1 MKIGEY
7 QQMMAWLTRPE
18 SPQIE
23 TREDFAIGGGQFEGT
38 DFGTREGFATLN
50 ETRGRQRTIDVDDDK
65 LVKKWRKSLTQKNP
79 VKWITFLKNNFEE
92 KTSESLR
99 ARIRKNV
106 KNFNPI
112 EEFEAISGDIKNTRL
127 NTIQEMV
134 DAHNNSDS
142 IKYRQEDIFDKI
154 GASRLTYLDNPDEM
168 AIINEMD
175 TPEDKVTKAFDKI
188 INQDMKLYDPKSKG
202 SVKNKN
208 IIYQMIS
215 DIVSPKG
222 GSSRYQLDQRF
233 IDKALST
240 HKPYL
245 NIKNDFD
252 YFVRTAKSFI
262 GKNFSEGF
270 ERAKF
275 IRGGLDIKNLEEF
288 VSGYAKPERNIF
300 NFAIRE
306 AYLNQKQGKPSQV
319 QFYKTDRKGAKIGQS
334 LNFNDLPR
342 DVNTLTKIFDTDKY
356 GFEYKGQFFNKKTL
370 KTEAKQSG
378 LFDEVYEIA
387 RTGQTLVPDPN
398 NPDKKITLKNLLQDT
413 GDRLTIGHNDAK
425 GGVSGRPFSDLKLQ
439 GAKFNTAMF
448 NAYDKVK
455 NLKAR
460 KMIVDNLQGNFGNF
474 KGEKYQQAFINSKRK
489 LAGDMFNS
497 PEAVLGQPTYYRGAG
512 QKVLAD
518 MGKEFFEQSGP
529 FKSDIARVA
538 GIDLPEYEENKSQY
552 RKNLVAQLAKKNNLS
567 PELVKEELSNVQ
579 KVIRKMQGQMNSGM
593 DPKLLTEYLGA
604 EMKDL
609 AAFGSK
615 YGGDALSKV
624 GKGITGIDLPIFQV
638 MFGSMYDIEQDSPLW
653 LTLPAAFTDEVSNVF
668 KLYDKSK
675 GRFGLGKAKD
685 FGKFLASSFVP
696 RVLRNPIFKGVSKIG
711 KAGSLATPVLELGK
725 QVYLNEKRKGMLPDI
740 ARQFDIPIEKA
751 REGYDNYIKQGQ
763 IRGME
768 SMVDDMEIPEI
779 SKQGQDN
786 LDSTVNSFKQIGA
799 LLGLNKDPYAEK
811 ESIYTR
817 GKETP
822 MSLDRVLDPERKMF
836 NQGSSL
842 DHAVRTVDPVQDS
855 GNKIEEVLKAY
866 GRYRGKRKGKP
877 MNFSKFFELYSTEN
891 FAEGGRVN
899 FADGPKDPSKKGI
912 GSLSKRNF
920 LKMLTLIP
928 AGILALRGGPNL
940 IKKVQKTAPVV
951 KENLAG
957 APEHFLKL
965 VAKIKAL
972 GNNFTPKYGS
982 QPRENVTLYK
992 DYKLTEQLDSGR
1004 TTIQRFKDSEVDYYD
1019 EMLMEET
1026 YMDYIPGKSL
1036 ADETTKGKN
1045 IPDEYIEDTS
1055 YMRTSGPQKGDIME
1069 TVSGVSDDIFEE
1081 AGVPVPEKIRKK

>member
-7 QQMMAWLTRPE
+7 EQMMSWLTRPE
-18 SPQIE
+18 APTPIE
-23 TREDFAIGGGQFEGT
+23 PRENFALGS
-38 DFGTREGFATLN
+38 

-106 KNFNPI
+106 KDFNPI

-127 NTIQEMV
+127 NTIQKMV

-245 NIKNDFD
+245 NIKKDFD
-252 YFVRTAKSFI
+252 YFAKTAKPFI

-275 IRGGLDIKNLEEF
+275 IRGGLDIRNLEE
-288 VSGYAKPERNIF
+288 VTSGYEKPERNIL

-306 AYLNQKQGKPSQV
+306 SYLNQKQGIPPQV
-319 QFYKTDRKGAKIGQS
+319 EFYKIDKKGNKVGKP

-342 DVNTLTKIFDTDKY
+342 DVKTLTRIFDTDKY
-356 GFEYKGQFFNKKTL
+356 GFEYKGQFFNKNTL

-378 LFDEVYEIA
+378 LFDEVYEMA
-387 RTGQTLVPDPN
+387 QQKQKLVPDPN
-398 NPDKKITLKNLLQDT
+398 NPDGAKITLKKLLQDS
-413 GDRLTIGHNDAK
+413 GDKLTIGHNDKK
-425 GGVSGRPFSDLKLQ
+425 GGVTARPFSDLRLE
-439 GAKFNTAMF
+439 GAKFNIAMF
-448 NAYDKVK
+448 NAYDKVD

-460 KMIVDNLQGNFGNF
+460 KMVVDNLQGTFGNF
-474 KGEKYQQAFINSKRK
+474 KGEEYQQAFINSKSK
-489 LAGDMFNS
+489 LAKDMFTS
-497 PEAVLGQPTYYRGAG
+497 PEAVLEQPTYYRGAG

-518 MGKEFFEQSGP
+518 MGKKFFEQSGP

-768 SMVDDMEIPEI
+768 SMVDDMEIPKI

-799 LLGLNKDPYAEK
+799 LLGLNKDPYVEK

-951 KENLAG
+951 KETLAG

>member
-1 MKIGEY
+1 V
-7 QQMMAWLTRPE
+7 
-18 SPQIE
+18 
-23 TREDFAIGGGQFEGT
+23 
-38 DFGTREGFATLN
+38 
-50 ETRGRQRTIDVDDDK
+50 IDVDDDK

-106 KNFNPI
+106 KDFNPI

-127 NTIQEMV
+127 NTIQKMV

-240 HKPYL
+240 HEPYL
-245 NIKNDFD
+245 NIKKDFD
-252 YFVRTAKSFI
+252 YFAKTAKPFI

-275 IRGGLDIKNLEEF
+275 IRGGLDIRNLEE
-288 VSGYAKPERNIF
+288 VTSGYEKPERNIL

-306 AYLNQKQGKPSQV
+306 SYLNQKQGIPPQV
-319 QFYKTDRKGAKIGQS
+319 EFYKIDKKGNKVGKP

-342 DVNTLTKIFDTDKY
+342 DVKTLSRIFDTDKY
-356 GFEYKGQFFNKKTL
+356 GFEYKGQFFNKNTL

-378 LFDEVYEIA
+378 LFDEVYEMA
-387 RTGQTLVPDPN
+387 QQKQKLVPDPN
-398 NPDKKITLKNLLQDT
+398 NPDGAKITLKKLLQDS
-413 GDRLTIGHNDAK
+413 GDKLTIGHNDKK
-425 GGVSGRPFSDLKLQ
+425 GGVTARPFNDLRLE
-439 GAKFNTAMF
+439 GGKFNIAMF
-448 NAYDKVK
+448 NAYDKVD

-474 KGEKYQQAFINSKRK
+474 KGEEYQQAFINSKSK
-489 LAGDMFNS
+489 LAKDMFTS
-497 PEAVLGQPTYYRGAG
+497 PEAVLEQPTYYRGAG

-518 MGKEFFEQSGP
+518 MGKGFFEQSGP

-615 YGGDALSKV
+615 YGGNVLSKV
-624 GKGITGIDLPIFQV
+624 SKGITGIDLPIFQV
-638 MFGSMYDIEQDSPLW
+638 MFASMYDIEQDSPLW

-711 KAGSLATPVLELGK
+711 KAGSFATPVLELGK

-836 NQGSSL
+836 NQGSSV
-842 DHAVRTVDPVQDS
+842 DDAVRTVNPERDS
-855 GNKIEEVLKAY
+855 FKKLSNVLGAY
-866 GRYRGKRKGKP
+866 KRYRRGEKNPKIS
-877 MNFSKFFELYSTEN
+877 FSKFFELYSTEN

-957 APEHFLKL
+957 APDHFINLYN
-965 VAKIKAL
+965 KIKEF
-972 GNNFTPKYGS
+972 GFDVTKMYSFGPKDTRKYIK
-982 QPRENVTLYK
+982 YK
-992 DYKLTEQLDSGR
+992 DYELTEDINTGEK
-1004 TTIQRFKDSEVDYYD
+1004 TIQRYKTLDDSEGAADYYGQP
-1019 EMLMEET
+1019 LTEET
-1026 YMDYIPGKSL
+1026 YMSYKPGKGQM
-1036 ADETTKGKN
+1036 DETMKGKTPPN
-1045 IPDEYIEDTS
+1045 EYEEGTAYLRNDREYVGEVVDE
-1055 YMRTSGPQKGDIME
+1055 MSGIA
-1069 TVSGVSDDIFEE
+1069 DDIFEE
-1081 AGVPVPEKIRKK
+1081 AGVPVPEAIRKK